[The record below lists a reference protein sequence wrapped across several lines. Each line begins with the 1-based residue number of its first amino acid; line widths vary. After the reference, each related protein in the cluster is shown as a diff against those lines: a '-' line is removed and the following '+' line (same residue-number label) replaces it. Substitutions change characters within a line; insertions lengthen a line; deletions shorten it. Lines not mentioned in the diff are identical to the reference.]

1 MARVLSPNEI
11 SPYPT
16 FSSAPPPRS
25 LANREPRRRL
35 GPRSGSGDVE
45 LLRADR
51 KDKEEGKGVEQQNI
65 MQLVKNKATENKYSL
80 EAKLKLALLNC
91 MFEVA
96 SQRECQVF
104 VSKVVGSCTWHT
116 LPLLC
121 SLECAEVVQAA
132 RALLQAALNLDASL
146 VTSLLFAAS
155 QPHEVGLGPYC
166 RPHDGVVRWRGATMC
181 SPLTLSLQ
189 TAKELA

>member
-1 MARVLSPNEI
+1 M
-11 SPYPT
+11 
-16 FSSAPPPRS
+16 
-25 LANREPRRRL
+25 
-35 GPRSGSGDVE
+35 
-45 LLRADR
+45 RADR

-155 QPHEVGLGPYC
+155 QPHEVGLWVALAADP
-166 RPHDGVVRWRGATMC
+166 RIDGVSVVERRHHVFSTD
-181 SPLTLSLQ
+181 PVFLQ
-189 TAKELA
+189 TAKELLHDGVRETDDDACVPANFIDIMRRHERL